1 MQFPKWNNHSSS
13 DTSSSSS
20 KTLENSLDRNLNL
33 HEAFLTLQNNSSGF
47 LSNLSNSFQSQQQN
61 HFNLPFSQQTHFQ
74 FPFENIINQAK
85 QKLLS
90 RGNNSPCWA
99 RISGQNEKPL
109 PPLQRSSDLAMT
121 TETIEERL
129 AGVPVYALTNSS
141 DEFVL
146 ISGVKTGK
154 SLGLFCF
161 KKEDANALLEQMK
174 SMDPGMRRGSK
185 VVAVALNKV
194 FQIKLDGVAFR
205 FIPDSSEIQ
214 NAVKEN
220 RKVGVIDDSFSGVPV
235 FQSQSLILKS
245 QNKRY
250 RPAFF
255 RKEDLEKSLLR
266 AASQQSQLNPAM
278 KQGDIQVAVLE
289 EIIKGMQESSTSKW
303 DDVVF
308 IPPGFDV
315 STDLQQPKV
324 SATV

>member
-1 MQFPKWNNHSSS
+1 MQFPKWNHHSSS

-20 KTLENSLDRNLNL
+20 KTLENPLDRNLNL

-47 LSNLSNSFQSQQQN
+47 LSNLSNSFQNQQQN

-74 FPFENIINQAK
+74 FPFENILNQAK

-90 RGNNSPCWA
+90 RSNNSPCWA
-99 RISGQNEKPL
+99 RISGQNEKTLP
-109 PPLQRSSDLAMT
+109 PPLQRSSGLAMT

-185 VVAVALNKV
+185 VVAVALNK
-194 FQIKLDGVAFR
+194 
-205 FIPDSSEIQ
+205 
-214 NAVKEN
+214 EN
-220 RKVGVIDDSFSGVPV
+220 KKVGVIDDSFSGVPV

-266 AASQQSQLNPAM
+266 AASQQNQLNPAM

-303 DDVVF
+303 DDVVL

-324 SATV
+324 TATV

>member
-1 MQFPKWNNHSSS
+1 MQFPKWNNPLSSL
-13 DTSSSSS
+13 S
-20 KTLENSLDRNLNL
+20 KTLENPLDRNLNL
-33 HEAFLTLQNNSSGF
+33 HEAFLHIQNNSSGF
-47 LSNLSNSFQSQQQN
+47 LSNLSNNSFQQN
-61 HFNLPFSQQTHFQ
+61 HFNFPFSPQTHFQ
-74 FPFENIINQAK
+74 FPFENVLNQAK
-85 QKLLS
+85 QKLFS
-90 RGNNSPCWA
+90 NSPCWA
-99 RISGQNEKPL
+99 RIEKTL
-109 PPLQRSSDLAMT
+109 PVQKPAANLGMT
-121 TETIEERL
+121 NETIEERL
-129 AGVPVYALTNSS
+129 AGVPVYALTNAS

-161 KKEDANALLEQMK
+161 KKEDANALLDQMK
-174 SMDPGMRRGSK
+174 SMDPVMRRGAK
-185 VVAVALNKV
+185 VVAVALNKSS
-194 FQIKLDGVAFR
+194 IR
-205 FIPDSSEIQ
+205 FSP
-214 NAVKEN
+214 KELN
-220 RKVGVIDDSFSGVPV
+220 RSLIDSFVQLNRLPI
-235 FQSQSLILKS
+235 SQSLILKS

-250 RPAFF
+250 RPTFF

-266 AASQQSQLNPAM
+266 AASQQLNPAM

>member
-1 MQFPKWNNHSSS
+1 MQFPKWNHHSSS

-20 KTLENSLDRNLNL
+20 KTLENPLDRNLNL

-47 LSNLSNSFQSQQQN
+47 LSNLSNSFQNQQQN
-61 HFNLPFSQQTHFQ
+61 QFNLPFSQQTHFQ
-74 FPFENIINQAK
+74 FPFENILNQAK

-90 RGNNSPCWA
+90 RSNNSPCWA
-99 RISGQNEKPL
+99 RISGQNEKTL
-109 PPLQRSSDLAMT
+109 PPLQRSDLAMT
-121 TETIEERL
+121 TEKIEERL

-185 VVAVALNKV
+185 VVAVALNK
-194 FQIKLDGVAFR
+194 
-205 FIPDSSEIQ
+205 
-214 NAVKEN
+214 EN
-220 RKVGVIDDSFSGVPV
+220 KKVGVIDDSFSGVPV
-235 FQSQSLILKS
+235 FQ
-245 QNKRY
+245 
-250 RPAFF
+250 
-255 RKEDLEKSLLR
+255 EDLEKSLLR

-324 SATV
+324 TATV